1 MKEITD
7 LITTVGFPIVA
18 FGGLAF
24 YGGKFAVN
32 FVNRIMDENKQ
43 REVNMFSF
51 MATMGEKME
60 KMSENMENLGEMI
73 QKHIDSEHKEANEK

>member
-1 MKEITD
+1 MKEITE

-18 FGGLAF
+18 CGTGF
-24 YGGKFAVN
+24 YFGGKFIAS
-32 FVNRIMDENKQ
+32 FVNRVMDENKS
-43 REVNMFSF
+43 RETQMFTF

-73 QKHIDSEHKEANEK
+73 QKHIDSEHKEGQEI